1 MYYIQMSEEVQY
13 LDLIKHIL
21 THGNERQDRTG
32 TGTYSM
38 FGATMRFSLRNNC
51 MPLIT
56 TKRTFWRGVAE
67 ELLWFISGN
76 TNANTLHSTGVKIWD
91 AHGSREYLDSLG
103 LADREV
109 GDLGPVYGFQW
120 RHFGAAYK
128 TMHDDYTGQGIDQL
142 QTLVDTIRNEPTS
155 RRMLL
160 SAWNPAA
167 FHEMAL
173 PPCHAFA
180 QFYVHDGELSCQMYQ
195 RSADMGLGVPFN
207 IASYSLLTHLLAHVT
222 GLKPGEFIHVIGD
235 AHVYRNHVDPLKSQ
249 LQRQPRAF
257 PTIRFNRKVDD
268 INDFTMDD
276 FELVGYRP
284 HPTIKMAMST

>member
-1 MYYIQMSEEVQY
+1 MTEERQY
-13 LDLIKHIL
+13 LDLTRHIL
-21 THGNERQDRTG
+21 TNGNERNERTG

-38 FGATMRFSLRNNC
+38 FGATMRFSLRNNT
-51 MPLIT
+51 MPLMT
-56 TKRTFWRGVAE
+56 TKRTFWRGVVE

-76 TNANTLHSTGVKIWD
+76 TNANTLHAAGVKIWD
-91 AHGSREYLDSLG
+91 AHGSRAYLDSLG
-103 LADREV
+103 LTEREE

-120 RHFGAAYK
+120 RHFGAKYK
-128 TMHDDYTGQGIDQL
+128 TMHDDYKGQGVDQL
-142 QTLVDTIRNEPTS
+142 QQLVDTIRNDPTN

-207 IASYSLLTHLLAHVT
+207 IASYALLTHMLAHVT
-222 GLKPGEFIHVIGD
+222 GLTTGEFIHVIGD
-235 AHVYRNHVDPLKSQ
+235 AHVYKNHVEALETQ
-249 LQRQPRAF
+249 LGREPRPF
-257 PTIRFNRKVDD
+257 PTLRFKRKVDKVD
-268 INDFTMDD
+268 DFIMED
-276 FELVGYRP
+276 FELLGYDP
-284 HPTIKMAMST
+284 HPSIKMKMST